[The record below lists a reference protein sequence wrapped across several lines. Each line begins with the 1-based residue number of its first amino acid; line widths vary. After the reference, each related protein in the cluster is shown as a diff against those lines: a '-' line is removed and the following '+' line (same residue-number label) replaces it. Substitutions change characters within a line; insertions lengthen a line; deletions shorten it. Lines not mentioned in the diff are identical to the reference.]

1 MHAWCDL
8 KAINSLCNV
17 YQKSDPVAH
26 LMMFMFVKNTVER
39 GQVVRKGFLLLLP
52 IVIIIGLALL

>member
-1 MHAWCDL
+1 MHVWCDL
-8 KAINSLCNV
+8 KAINSLCKV

-39 GQVVRKGFLLLLP
+39 GQVVRKGFLLLP